1 MVSIAFCRVKDVD
14 PECQAAAA
22 KEFVQF
28 CILPRLFLSPADAL
42 YCVEFLHRIHTLG
55 PPGLRLLS
63 VVDRLF
69 RDLGYMVRCCTPKE
83 STNLGIFFS
92 DLMGLVAKWRQKK
105 VYARDCAESEAFKSY
120 KKKGV
125 LEPVSFEEFIKLS
138 ANWHKTLTLNVFKSC
153 IVSKDYMQMKNVLLV
168 LNRMVRI
175 YPATK
180 EDAQELLDTL
190 KPISETDPREDLKTL
205 ARMYC
210 TGLEMSMRDRK
221 MTATRHEYAGL
232 PPPKRKSAE
241 KMKVDVGIP
250 GGSSSKT
257 ADKKSREVSIKIT
270 NSQAPDRNEKDA
282 SQRDQQ
288 VPIRRGRSF
297 KDGNEKIEKKH
308 GENDREQKTMT
319 GKMDDRDNLKR
330 KAGEDVH
337 RSNWDRN
344 QDRSGG
350 QRARDRYSDDKE
362 MSSKPGSRRETG
374 RTHEEDRH
382 AMERRENRDGRLRG
396 HSTIVNVVSERRRS
410 YGTSTDF
417 QVDSRKQRQ
426 EKEQDRINQTS
437 RLTSQRPQ
445 KEDRD
450 SRRTAARDA
459 DKHPDQGIRS
469 HKSARNIE
477 PNRDETQR
485 TRGQYSRRKH
495 KRDEYGSSD
504 NKSKR
509 SKHDEAYADKTST
522 GRGHPTEKMY
532 DPSRSEV
539 EPPSRVRN
547 RLKDP
552 GDIVSA
558 ALRNSRDQG
567 ERHGRANRP
576 NRNRNRS

>member
-1 MVSIAFCRVKDVD
+1 VKDVD

-42 YCVEFLHRIHTLG
+42 YCVEFMHRIHKLG

-63 VVDRLF
+63 IVDRLF

-92 DLMGLVAKWRQKK
+92 DLMGMVAKWRQKK

-125 LEPVSFEEFIKLS
+125 LEAVSYEEFIKLS

-190 KPISETDPREDLKTL
+190 KPISEKDPREDLKTL

-232 PPPKRKSAE
+232 PPPKRKAVDKISL
-241 KMKVDVGIP
+241 DVGAPGVPTIKAVDKISQEESNKIP
-250 GGSSSKT
+250 DGQAS
-257 ADKKSREVSIKIT
+257 DKI
-270 NSQAPDRNEKDA
+270 AKDA
-282 SQRDQQ
+282 ARRDQQ
-288 VPIRRGRSF
+288 EQTKHGRSSR
-297 KDGNEKIEKKH
+297 DGNDKMDKKVSEK
-308 GENDREQKTMT
+308 DRESKPAA
-319 GKMDDRDNLKR
+319 GKMDGRDTLKR
-330 KAGEDVH
+330 KAGEEAH
-337 RSNWDRN
+337 RSNWDRSL
-344 QDRSGG
+344 DRPGG
-350 QRARDRYSDDKE
+350 KRARDRYSDE
-362 MSSKPGSRRETG
+362 QETFSKAGTRRETG
-374 RTHEEDRH
+374 RSHEEDKH
-382 AMERRENRDGRLRG
+382 AMDRRENRDGRLRG
-396 HSTIVNVVSERRRS
+396 HSTIVTVVSERRRS
-410 YGTSTDF
+410 YGTSSDF
-417 QVDSRKQRQ
+417 QMDSRKQKQ
-426 EKEQDRINQTS
+426 DKEQERNNQAS
-437 RLTSQRPQ
+437 RLASQRPK

-450 SRRTAARDA
+450 SRRTGARDA
-459 DKHPDQGIRS
+459 DKHQDTGMRS
-469 HKSARNIE
+469 HKSARNAE
-477 PNRDETQR
+477 PIRDESQR
-485 TRGQYSRRKH
+485 TRDQYSRRKH
-495 KRDEYGSSD
+495 KRDELGTND
-504 NKSKR
+504 KKTKR
-509 SKHDEAYADKTST
+509 SKHDETYADKNST
-522 GRGHPTEKMY
+522 GRALPTEAVHKTSKN
-532 DPSRSEV
+532 DA

-552 GDIVSA
+552 SGIVSA

-567 ERHGRANRP
+567 ERYSKSNRQ